1 MVKNER
7 ILRKYKV
14 SGKLRRTFG
23 VIKPPYNGAKEK
35 EGCSEFPCNSRRD
48 EKGVSMRTEDL
59 GIKGPRRVP
68 GMSRK
73 DFLKLGGAGLAG
85 ATLLGTAGCGVFSGS
100 GGGGGGG
107 GGSSKS
113 VAINLEQTVKDL
125 DSAQTT
131 DSVSTEILQNVMS
144 GLYRLDPNSRPF
156 PDMAEG
162 VDISE
167 DGLNYTFTLRDGIK
181 WSNGDP
187 VTSQDFK
194 YAWLRALDPKTASLY
209 AYIIST
215 FVKGADE
222 YNTGKG
228 SPDDVAIETPD
239 DKTLEVTLLSP
250 APYWLGLTSFFTY
263 LPQQQKFVE
272 QQGDKYASGTE
283 NLLYNGPYKI
293 TQFNPTSGVTV
304 VKNEDYWNADNVD
317 ISKVEAKIVKDTDT
331 AVNLFESGQLDETVI
346 DTEFVTEYK
355 GKPEL
360 VTVTQFAT
368 GYLTFNRKVPLFRNE
383 NVRRAIQMGFD
394 RAALNYKILNNGSEP
409 ATGFVPDGIA
419 GPDDQTFREAEG
431 PTVPAYDPQK
441 AKELFKKGI
450 EEVGENPT
458 IELLSEDDSLT
469 RDFVTFMQ
477 SEFEKMG
484 MKIDL
489 KPQPFAQRLKLEEDD
504 KYQISAQ
511 AWIAD
516 YDDPMTFLDLFESSS
531 TYNTSIAGHYKNERY
546 DQLINDAKNETNAAK
561 RMDMLLEAEKLLVE
575 EDAALAPWRFYG
587 SAYLVDPT
595 TISRFVDQPYGGG
608 KDYSLWKLS

>member
-1 MVKNER
+1 VRIEEMVK
-7 ILRKYKV
+7 
-14 SGKLRRTFG
+14 
-23 VIKPPYNGAKEK
+23 
-35 EGCSEFPCNSRRD
+35 
-48 EKGVSMRTEDL
+48 KGEVRL
-59 GIKGPRRVP
+59 GP
-68 GMSRK
+68 GMSRR
-73 DFLKLGGAGLAG
+73 DFLKIAGTGMAG
-85 ATLLGTAGCGVFSGS
+85 AAMLTVPGCGVFSGS
-100 GGGGGGG
+100 GGGGGG

-131 DSVSTEILQNVMS
+131 DSVSTEILLNVMS
-144 GLYRLDPNSRPF
+144 GLYRLDVNTEPV

-194 YAWLRALDPKTASLY
+194 YAWLRALDPKTASIY

-228 SPDDVAIETPD
+228 SPKDVAIEAPD
-239 DKTLEVTLLSP
+239 DKTLKVTLLAP
-250 APYWLGLTSFFTY
+250 APYWLGLTAFFTY

-272 QQGDKYASGTE
+272 QQGDNYANGTE

-293 TQFNPTSGVTV
+293 TQFNPTSGVIV
-304 VKNEDYWNADNVD
+304 AKNEGYWNADNVD
-317 ISKVEAKIVKDTDT
+317 ISKVDAKIVKETNT
-331 AVNLFESGQLDETVI
+331 AVNLYESGQLDETVI

-355 GKPEL
+355 GKPDL
-360 VTVTQFAT
+360 VTITQFAT
-368 GYLTFNRKVPLFRNE
+368 GYLTFNRNKVPLFLNK
-383 NVRRAIQMGFD
+383 NVCRAIQM
-394 RAALNYKILNNGSEP
+394 ALNTDALNNKILNNGSKP

-419 GPDDQTFREAEG
+419 GPNDKTFREAEG
-431 PTVPAYDPQK
+431 PTMPEYDPKK
-441 AKELFKKGI
+441 AEELFKQGI
-450 EEVGENPT
+450 KEEGENPT

-469 RDFVTFMQ
+469 RDFVTAMQ
-477 SEFEKMG
+477 AELEKIG
-484 MKIDL
+484 MKIKL
-489 KPQPFAQRLKLEEDD
+489 KPVPFSQRLKLEEDD
-504 KYQISAQ
+504 DYQMSAQ

-531 TYNTSIAGHYKNERY
+531 TYNVSIAGHYKNERY
-546 DQLINDAKNETNAAK
+546 DQLISSAKTEADAAK
-561 RMDMLLEAEKLLVE
+561 RMDMLLEAEKILVE

-587 SAYLVDPT
+587 SAYLVNPDV
-595 TISRFVDQPYGGG
+595 ISRFVDQPYGGG
-608 KDYSLWKLS
+608 KDYSLWKLA

>member
-1 MVKNER
+1 LGAGEGKEDQMAIRRVR
-7 ILRKYKV
+7 PGKV
-14 SGKLRRTFG
+14 LVGPQL
-23 VIKPPYNGAKEK
+23 
-35 EGCSEFPCNSRRD
+35 SRRD
-48 EKGVSMRTEDL
+48 
-59 GIKGPRRVP
+59 
-68 GMSRK
+68 
-73 DFLKLGGAGLAG
+73 FLKISGTGLAG
-85 ATLLGTAGCGVFSGS
+85 AALLGTAGCGVFSG
-100 GGGGGGG
+100 GGGGG
-107 GGSSKS
+107 GGSGGSSKS
-113 VAINLEQTVKDL
+113 IAINLEQTVKDL

-162 VDISE
+162 ADISE

-215 FVKGADE
+215 FVKGANE

-272 QQGDKYASGTE
+272 QQGDKYAKGID
-283 NLLYNGPYKI
+283 NLLYNGPYKM

-304 VKNEDYWNADNVD
+304 VKNEDYWNADDVD
-317 ISKVEAKIVKDTDT
+317 ISKVEAKIVKETDT
-331 AVNLFESGQLDETVI
+331 AVNLFESGELDETVI
-346 DTEFVTEYK
+346 DTEFVTEYE

-368 GYLTFNRKVPLFRNE
+368 GYLTFNRKVPLLRNE
-383 NVRRAIQMGFD
+383 NVRRAIQMALD
-394 RAALNYKILNNGSEP
+394 RDALNYKILNNGSEP

-419 GPDDQTFREAEG
+419 GPGDQTFREAEG

-441 AKELFKKGI
+441 AKELFEKGI

-469 RDFVTFMQ
+469 RDFVTVMQ
-477 SEFEKMG
+477 SELEKMG

-531 TYNTSIAGHYKNERY
+531 PYNTSIAGHYKNERY
-546 DQLINDAKNETNAAK
+546 DQLINDAKEETDAAK

-575 EDAALAPWRFYG
+575 EDAAMAPWRFYG
-587 SAYLVDPT
+587 SAYLVDPE
-595 TISRFVDQPYGGG
+595 TITRFVNQPYGGG

>member
-1 MVKNER
+1 VVRIEEMVK
-7 ILRKYKV
+7 
-14 SGKLRRTFG
+14 
-23 VIKPPYNGAKEK
+23 
-35 EGCSEFPCNSRRD
+35 
-48 EKGVSMRTEDL
+48 KGEVRL
-59 GIKGPRRVP
+59 GP
-68 GMSRK
+68 GMSRR
-73 DFLKLGGAGLAG
+73 DFLKISGTGLAG
-85 ATLLGTAGCGVFSGS
+85 AAMLTVPGCGVFSNS
-100 GGGGGGG
+100 SGGGG

-113 VAINLEQTVKDL
+113 IAMNLEQTVKDL
-125 DSAQTT
+125 DSAQTD
-131 DSVSTEILQNVMS
+131 DSVSTEILLNVMS
-144 GLYRLDPNSRPF
+144 GLYRLDANTRPV

-167 DGLNYTFTLRDGIK
+167 DSLNYTFTLRDGIK

-194 YAWLRALDPKTASLY
+194 YAWLRALDPKTASIY

-239 DKTLEVTLLSP
+239 DKTLKVTLLAS
-250 APYWLGLTSFFTY
+250 APYWLGLTAFFTY

-272 QQGDKYASGTE
+272 QQGDKYASGVE

-304 VKNEDYWNADNVD
+304 AKNKDYWNADNVD
-317 ISKVEAKIVKDTDT
+317 FSNIEAKIIKETNT
-331 AVNLFESGQLDETVI
+331 SVNLFESGELDETVI
-346 DTEFVTEYK
+346 DSEYVTQYK

-360 VTVTQFAT
+360 VTITEFAT
-368 GYLTFNRKVPLFRNE
+368 GHLIFNLNKAPLFRNE
-383 NVRRAIQMGFD
+383 NVRRAIQMAINRD
-394 RAALNYKILNNGSEP
+394 ALNYKILNNGSEP

-419 GPDDQTFREAEG
+419 GPDGKTFREAEG
-431 PTVPAYDPQK
+431 PTMPDYDPQQ
-441 AKELFKKGI
+441 AEELFKKGI

-469 RDFVTFMQ
+469 RDFVAVMQ
-477 SEFEKMG
+477 SDLEKIG
-484 MKIDL
+484 MKIEL

-504 KYQISAQ
+504 NYQFSAQ

-546 DQLINDAKNETNAAK
+546 DQLISGAKEETDAAK

-575 EDAALAPWRFYG
+575 EDAALVPWRFYG
-587 SAYLVDPT
+587 SAYLVDPE
-595 TISRFVDQPYGGG
+595 TISRYVQQPYGGG
-608 KDYSLWKLS
+608 KDYSLWKRA

>member
-1 MVKNER
+1 
-7 ILRKYKV
+7 
-14 SGKLRRTFG
+14 
-23 VIKPPYNGAKEK
+23 
-35 EGCSEFPCNSRRD
+35 
-48 EKGVSMRTEDL
+48 
-59 GIKGPRRVP
+59 
-68 GMSRK
+68 
-73 DFLKLGGAGLAG
+73 
-85 ATLLGTAGCGVFSGS
+85 
-100 GGGGGGG
+100 
-107 GGSSKS
+107 
-113 VAINLEQTVKDL
+113 
-125 DSAQTT
+125 
-131 DSVSTEILQNVMS
+131 MS

-156 PDMAEG
+156 PDLAEG

-167 DGLNYTFTLRDGIK
+167 DRLNYTFTLRDGIT

-187 VTSQDFK
+187 VTSKDFK
-194 YAWLRALDPKTASLY
+194 YAWLRALHPKTASEY
-209 AYIIST
+209 AYIITT
-215 FVKGADE
+215 FVKGATE
-222 YNTGKG
+222 YNSGKG
-228 SPDDVAIETPD
+228 KASDVAIEAPG
-239 DKTLEVTLLSP
+239 DKTLKVTLLAP
-250 APYWLGLTSFFTY
+250 APYWLGLTAFFTY
-263 LPQQQKFVE
+263 LPQNQKFVE
-272 QQGDKYASGTE
+272 SKGDKYALSPDA
-283 NLLYNGPYKI
+283 LLYNGPYKL
-293 TQFNPTSGVTV
+293 TEFNPTNGVVV
-304 VKNEDYWNADNVD
+304 VKNEDYWNADNVE
-317 ISKVEAKIVKDTDT
+317 ISKVDAKIIKETDT
-331 AVNLFESGQLDETVI
+331 AVNLYESGQLDETVI

-360 VTVTQFAT
+360 VTTTQFLT

-504 KYQISAQ
+504 KYRMSAQ

-546 DQLINDAKNETNAAK
+546 DQLINDAKEETDAAK

-595 TISRFVDQPYGGG
+595 IISRFVDQPYGGG
-608 KDYSLWKLS
+608 KDYSLWKLA

>member
-1 MVKNER
+1 
-7 ILRKYKV
+7 
-14 SGKLRRTFG
+14 
-23 VIKPPYNGAKEK
+23 
-35 EGCSEFPCNSRRD
+35 
-48 EKGVSMRTEDL
+48 MRTEEF

-85 ATLLGTAGCGVFSGS
+85 ATLLGTAGCDVFSGS

-107 GGSSKS
+107 GSSKS
-113 VAINLEQTVKDL
+113 IAINLEQTVKDL

-144 GLYRLDPNSRPF
+144 GLYRLDPISRPF

-167 DGLNYTFTLRDGIK
+167 DGLNHTFTLRDGIK

-222 YNTGKG
+222 YNTGNG

-239 DKTLEVTLLSP
+239 DKTLKVTLLAP

-272 QQGDKYASGTE
+272 QQGEDYASGVE
-283 NLLYNGPYKI
+283 NLLYNGPFKM

-304 VKNEDYWNADNVD
+304 VKNEDYWDADNVE
-317 ISKVEAKIVKDTDT
+317 ISKVEAKVVKETDT
-331 AVNLFESGQLDETVI
+331 AVNLYESGELNETVI
-346 DTEFVTEYK
+346 DTEFVTEYE
-355 GKPEL
+355 GKPDL
-360 VTVTQFAT
+360 VTITQFAT
-368 GYLTFNRKVPLFRNE
+368 GWLTFNRNKAPLFKNE
-383 NVRRAIQMGFD
+383 NVRRAIQMALD
-394 RAALNYKILNNGSEP
+394 RDALNHKILNNGSEP
-409 ATGFVPDGIA
+409 ATGLVPDGIA
-419 GPDDQTFREAEG
+419 GPGDQTFREAEG
-431 PTVPAYDPQK
+431 PTVPDYDPQQ
-441 AKELFKKGI
+441 AKELFEKGI

-469 RDFVTFMQ
+469 RDFVTVMQ
-477 SEFEKMG
+477 SELEEIG

-489 KPQPFAQRLKLEEDD
+489 KPVPFSQRLKLEEDD
-504 KYQISAQ
+504 DYQMSAQ

-531 TYNTSIAGHYKNERY
+531 SYNTSIAGHYKNERY
-546 DQLINDAKNETNAAK
+546 DQLISGAKEEADEAK
-561 RMDMLLEAEKLLVE
+561 RMDMLLEAEKILVE
-575 EDAALAPWRFYG
+575 EDAAMAPWRFYG
-587 SAYLVDPT
+587 SAYLVDPE

-608 KDYSLWKLS
+608 KDYSLWKLA

>member
-1 MVKNER
+1 VRIEEMVK
-7 ILRKYKV
+7 
-14 SGKLRRTFG
+14 
-23 VIKPPYNGAKEK
+23 
-35 EGCSEFPCNSRRD
+35 
-48 EKGVSMRTEDL
+48 KGEVRL
-59 GIKGPRRVP
+59 GP
-68 GMSRK
+68 GMSRR
-73 DFLKLGGAGLAG
+73 DFLKIAGTGMAG
-85 ATLLGTAGCGVFSGS
+85 AAMLTVPGCGVFSGS
-100 GGGGGGG
+100 GGGGGG

-131 DSVSTEILQNVMS
+131 DSVSTEILLNVMS
-144 GLYRLDPNSRPF
+144 GLYRLDVNTEPV

-194 YAWLRALDPKTASLY
+194 YAWLRALDPKTASIY

-228 SPDDVAIETPD
+228 SPKDVAIEAPD
-239 DKTLEVTLLSP
+239 DKTLKVTLLAP
-250 APYWLGLTSFFTY
+250 APYWLGLTAFFTY

-272 QQGDKYASGTE
+272 QQGDNYANGAE

-293 TQFNPTSGVTV
+293 TQFNPTSGVIV
-304 VKNEDYWNADNVD
+304 AKNEGYWNADNVD
-317 ISKVEAKIVKDTDT
+317 ISKVDAKIVKETNT
-331 AVNLFESGQLDETVI
+331 AVNLYESGQLDETVI

-355 GKPEL
+355 GKPDL
-360 VTVTQFAT
+360 VTITQFAT
-368 GYLTFNRKVPLFRNE
+368 GYLTFNRNKVPLFLNK
-383 NVRRAIQMGFD
+383 NVCRAIQM
-394 RAALNYKILNNGSEP
+394 ALNTDALNNKILNNGSKP

-419 GPDDQTFREAEG
+419 GPDDKTFREAEG
-431 PTVPAYDPQK
+431 PTMPEYDPKK
-441 AKELFKKGI
+441 AEELFKQGI
-450 EEVGENPT
+450 KEEGENPT

-469 RDFVTFMQ
+469 RDFVTAMQ
-477 SEFEKMG
+477 AELEKIG
-484 MKIDL
+484 MKIKL
-489 KPQPFAQRLKLEEDD
+489 KPVPFSQRLKLEEDD
-504 KYQISAQ
+504 DYQMSAQ

-531 TYNTSIAGHYKNERY
+531 TYNVSIAGHYKNERY
-546 DQLINDAKNETNAAK
+546 DQLISSAKTEADAAK
-561 RMDMLLEAEKLLVE
+561 RMDMLLEAEKILVE

-587 SAYLVDPT
+587 SAYLVNPDV
-595 TISRFVDQPYGGG
+595 ISRFVDQPYGGG
-608 KDYSLWKLS
+608 KDYSLWKLA

>member
-504 KYQISAQ
+504 KYQMSAQ

-587 SAYLVDPT
+587 SAYLVDPE

>member
-1 MVKNER
+1 MVTR
-7 ILRKYKV
+7 RLRPSKV
-14 SGKLRRTFG
+14 LAGTQ
-23 VIKPPYNGAKEK
+23 I
-35 EGCSEFPCNSRRD
+35 SRRD
-48 EKGVSMRTEDL
+48 
-59 GIKGPRRVP
+59 
-68 GMSRK
+68 
-73 DFLKLGGAGLAG
+73 FLKISGTGLAG
-85 ATLLGTAGCGVFSGS
+85 ATLLGTAGCGVFS

-167 DGLNYTFTLRDGIK
+167 DGINYTFTLRDGIK

-194 YAWLRALDPKTASLY
+194 YAWLKALDPKTASLY

-263 LPQQQKFVE
+263 LPQQQEFVE
-272 QQGDKYASGTE
+272 QQGDKYANGTE
-283 NLLYNGPYKI
+283 NLLYNGPFKM

-317 ISKVEAKIVKDTDT
+317 ISKVEAKIVKETDT

-346 DTEFVTEYK
+346 DSEFVTEYK

-360 VTVTQFAT
+360 VSITQFAT
-368 GYLTFNRKVPLFRNE
+368 AWLTFNRNKAPLFKNE
-383 NVRRAIQMGFD
+383 NVRRAIQMALD
-394 RAALNYKILNNGSEP
+394 REALNYKILNNGSEP
-409 ATGFVPDGIA
+409 ATGLVPDGIA
-419 GPDDQTFREAEG
+419 GPDDKTFREAEG

-441 AKELFKKGI
+441 AKELFKKGTD
-450 EEVGENPT
+450 EVGKNPE
-458 IELLSEDDSLT
+458 IELLTYDDSLT
-469 RDFVTFMQ
+469 RDFVTVMQ
-477 SEFEKMG
+477 SELEEIG

-489 KPQPFAQRLKLEEDD
+489 KPVPFSQRLKLEEDD
-504 KYQISAQ
+504 DYQMSAQ

-531 TYNTSIAGHYKNERY
+531 SYNTSIAGHYKNERY
-546 DQLINDAKNETNAAK
+546 DQLISGAKEEADEAK
-561 RMDMLLEAEKLLVE
+561 RMDMLLEAEKILVE
-575 EDAALAPWRFYG
+575 EDAAIAPWRFYG
-587 SAYLVDPT
+587 SAYLVDPE

-608 KDYSLWKLS
+608 KDYSLWKLA

>member
-1 MVKNER
+1 MSIRR
-7 ILRKYKV
+7 IRPGKV
-14 SGKLRRTFG
+14 LVGTQ
-23 VIKPPYNGAKEK
+23 I
-35 EGCSEFPCNSRRD
+35 SRRD
-48 EKGVSMRTEDL
+48 
-59 GIKGPRRVP
+59 
-68 GMSRK
+68 
-73 DFLKLGGAGLAG
+73 FLKISGTGLAG

-100 GGGGGGG
+100 GGGGGG

-131 DSVSTEILQNVMS
+131 DTVSTEILQNVMS
-144 GLYRLDPNSRPF
+144 GLYRLDANSRPF

-167 DGLNYTFTLRDGIK
+167 DGLTYTFTLRDGIK

-239 DKTLEVTLLSP
+239 DKTLEVTLLAP

-272 QQGDKYASGTE
+272 QQGDDYASGTE
-283 NLLYNGPYKI
+283 NLLYNGPYMI
-293 TQFNPTSGVTV
+293 TQFNPTSGVTGV
-304 VKNEDYWNADNVD
+304 RNEDYWNADNVD
-317 ISKVEAKIVKDTDT
+317 ISKVDAKIVKDTDT

-360 VTVTQFAT
+360 VTTTQFAT

-419 GPDDQTFREAEG
+419 GPDDKTFREAEG
-431 PTVPAYDPQK
+431 PTMPDYDPQK

-504 KYQISAQ
+504 KYQMSAQ
-511 AWIAD
+511 AWYAD

-546 DQLINDAKNETNAAK
+546 DQLINDAKKETDAAK
-561 RMDMLLEAEKLLVE
+561 RMDMLLEAEKILVE

-587 SAYLVDPT
+587 QAFLVDPA
-595 TISRFVDQPYGGG
+595 TITRFVYQPYGGG

>member
-1 MVKNER
+1 MAIRR
-7 ILRKYKV
+7 IR
-14 SGKLRRTFG
+14 SGKVLVGTQ
-23 VIKPPYNGAKEK
+23 I
-35 EGCSEFPCNSRRD
+35 SRRD
-48 EKGVSMRTEDL
+48 
-59 GIKGPRRVP
+59 
-68 GMSRK
+68 
-73 DFLKLGGAGLAG
+73 FLKISGTGLAG

-100 GGGGGGG
+100 GGGGGG

-144 GLYRLDPNSRPF
+144 GLYRLDANSRPF

-167 DGLNYTFTLRDGIK
+167 DGLTYTFTLRDGIK

-239 DKTLEVTLLSP
+239 DKTLEVTLLAP

-272 QQGDKYASGTE
+272 QQGDDYASGTE
-283 NLLYNGPYKI
+283 NLLYNGPYMI

-317 ISKVEAKIVKDTDT
+317 ISKVEAKVVKDTDT

-360 VTVTQFAT
+360 VTTTQFAT

-419 GPDDQTFREAEG
+419 GPDDKTFREAEG
-431 PTVPAYDPQK
+431 PTMPDYDPQK

-504 KYQISAQ
+504 KYQMSAQ
-511 AWIAD
+511 AWYAD

-546 DQLINDAKNETNAAK
+546 DQLINDAKKETDAAK
-561 RMDMLLEAEKLLVE
+561 RMDMLLEAEKILVE

-587 SAYLVDPT
+587 QAFLVDPA
-595 TISRFVDQPYGGG
+595 TITRFVYQPYGGG

>member
-162 VDISE
+162 ADISE

-187 VTSQDFK
+187 VISQDFK

-272 QQGDKYASGTE
+272 QQGDKYAKGID
-283 NLLYNGPYKI
+283 NLLYNGPYKM

-304 VKNEDYWNADNVD
+304 VKNEDYWNADDVD
-317 ISKVEAKIVKDTDT
+317 ISKVEAKVVKETDT
-331 AVNLFESGQLDETVI
+331 AVNLFESGELDETVI
-346 DTEFVTEYK
+346 DTEFVTEYE

-368 GYLTFNRKVPLFRNE
+368 GYLTFNRKVPLLRNE
-383 NVRRAIQMGFD
+383 NVRRAIQMALD
-394 RAALNYKILNNGSEP
+394 RDALNYKILNNGSEP

-419 GPDDQTFREAEG
+419 GPGDQTFREAEG

-441 AKELFKKGI
+441 AKELFEKGI

-469 RDFVTFMQ
+469 RDFVTVMQ
-477 SEFEKMG
+477 SELEKMG

-531 TYNTSIAGHYKNERY
+531 PYNTSIAGHYKNERY
-546 DQLINDAKNETNAAK
+546 DQLINDAKEETDAAK

-575 EDAALAPWRFYG
+575 EDAAMAPWRFYG
-587 SAYLVDPT
+587 SAYLVDPE
-595 TISRFVDQPYGGG
+595 TITRFVNQPYGGG

>member
-1 MVKNER
+1 
-7 ILRKYKV
+7 
-14 SGKLRRTFG
+14 
-23 VIKPPYNGAKEK
+23 
-35 EGCSEFPCNSRRD
+35 
-48 EKGVSMRTEDL
+48 MRTEEF

-85 ATLLGTAGCGVFSGS
+85 ATLLGTAGCDVFSGS
-100 GGGGGGG
+100 AGGGGG

-113 VAINLEQTVKDL
+113 IVINLEQTVKDL

-167 DGLNYTFTLRDGIK
+167 DGLNHTFTLRDGIK

-222 YNTGKG
+222 YNTGNG

-239 DKTLEVTLLSP
+239 DKTLKVTLLAP

-272 QQGDKYASGTE
+272 QQGEDYASGVE
-283 NLLYNGPYKI
+283 NLLYNGPFKM

-304 VKNEDYWNADNVD
+304 VKNEDYWDADNVE
-317 ISKVEAKIVKDTDT
+317 ISKVEAKVLKETDT
-331 AVNLFESGQLDETVI
+331 AVNLYESGELNETVI
-346 DTEFVTEYK
+346 DTEFVTEYE
-355 GKPEL
+355 GKPDL
-360 VTVTQFAT
+360 VTITQFAT
-368 GYLTFNRKVPLFRNE
+368 GWLTFNRNKAPLFKNE
-383 NVRRAIQMGFD
+383 NVRRGIQMALD
-394 RAALNYKILNNGSEP
+394 RDALNHKILNNGSEP
-409 ATGFVPDGIA
+409 ATGLVPDGIA
-419 GPDDQTFREAEG
+419 GPGDQTFREAEG
-431 PTVPAYDPQK
+431 PTVPDYDPQQ
-441 AKELFKKGI
+441 AKELFEKGI

-469 RDFVTFMQ
+469 RDFVTVMQ
-477 SEFEKMG
+477 SELEEIG

-489 KPQPFAQRLKLEEDD
+489 KPVPFSQRLKLEEDD
-504 KYQISAQ
+504 DYQMSAQ

-531 TYNTSIAGHYKNERY
+531 SYNTSIAGHYKNERY
-546 DQLINDAKNETNAAK
+546 DQLISGAKEEADEAK
-561 RMDMLLEAEKLLVE
+561 RMDMLLEAEKILVE
-575 EDAALAPWRFYG
+575 EDAAMAPWRFYG
-587 SAYLVDPT
+587 SAYLVDPE

-608 KDYSLWKLS
+608 KDYSLWKLA

>member
-1 MVKNER
+1 MAIRRVR
-7 ILRKYKV
+7 PGKV
-14 SGKLRRTFG
+14 LVG
-23 VIKPPYNGAKEK
+23 PQM
-35 EGCSEFPCNSRRD
+35 SRRD
-48 EKGVSMRTEDL
+48 
-59 GIKGPRRVP
+59 
-68 GMSRK
+68 
-73 DFLKLGGAGLAG
+73 FLKIGGTGLAG
-85 ATLLGTAGCGVFSGS
+85 AALLGTAGCGVFSDS
-100 GGGGGGG
+100 GGGGGG
-107 GGSSKS
+107 GGSSTAI
-113 VAINLEQTVKDL
+113 AINLEQTVKDL

-144 GLYRLDPNSRPF
+144 GLYRLDANARPF

-187 VTSQDFK
+187 VTSEDFK

-228 SPDDVAIETPD
+228 SPENVAIETPD
-239 DKTLEVTLLSP
+239 DKTLEVTLLAP

-272 QQGDKYASGTE
+272 QQGDDYASGTE
-283 NLLYNGPYKI
+283 NLLYNGPFKM

-304 VKNEDYWNADNVD
+304 VRNEDYWNADNVD

-331 AVNLFESGQLDETVI
+331 AVNLFESGELDETVI

-360 VTVTQFAT
+360 VTTTQFAT

-419 GPDDQTFREAEG
+419 GPGNQTFREAEG
-431 PTVPAYDPQK
+431 PTMPDYDPQK
-441 AKELFKKGI
+441 AKDLFKKGI

-504 KYQISAQ
+504 KYQMSAQ
-511 AWIAD
+511 AWYAD

-546 DQLINDAKNETNAAK
+546 DQLINDAKKETDAAK
-561 RMDMLLEAEKLLVE
+561 RMDMLLEAEKILVE
-575 EDAALAPWRFYG
+575 EDAGVAPWRFYG
-587 SAYLVDPT
+587 QAFLVNPEVIT
-595 TISRFVDQPYGGG
+595 HFVYQPYGGG

>member
-1 MVKNER
+1 M
-7 ILRKYKV
+7 
-14 SGKLRRTFG
+14 
-23 VIKPPYNGAKEK
+23 
-35 EGCSEFPCNSRRD
+35 
-48 EKGVSMRTEDL
+48 
-59 GIKGPRRVP
+59 GIKEMPKKGDGVPLRP
-68 GMSRK
+68 GMSRRG
-73 DFLKLGGAGLAG
+73 FLKISGTGLAG
-85 ATLLGTAGCGVFSGS
+85 AAMLAVPGCGVFSGS

-113 VAINLEQTVKDL
+113 VAINLEQTVRDL
-125 DSAQTT
+125 DSATTT

-156 PDMAEG
+156 PDMAES
-162 VDISE
+162 VDISK

-239 DKTLEVTLLSP
+239 DKTLEVTLVSP

-263 LPQQQKFVE
+263 LPQQQEFVE
-272 QQGDKYASGTE
+272 QQGDKYANGTE
-283 NLLYNGPYKI
+283 NLLYNGPYEL
-293 TQFNPTSGVTV
+293 TQFNPTSGMTV

-383 NVRRAIQMGFD
+383 NVRRAIQMGID

-458 IELLSEDDSLT
+458 IELLSEDDSLS
-469 RDFVTFMQ
+469 RDFVTVMQ
-477 SEFEKMG
+477 SELEKMG
-484 MKIDL
+484 MKIEL
-489 KPQPFAQRLKLEEDD
+489 KPVPFAQRLKLEEDD
-504 KYQISAQ
+504 DYQMSAQ

-546 DQLINDAKNETNAAK
+546 DQLINDAKNEADAAK

-595 TISRFVDQPYGGG
+595 TISRFVNQPYGGG

>member
-14 SGKLRRTFG
+14 SGKLRRTSG
-23 VIKPPYNGAKEK
+23 VIKPPYNGAREK

-113 VAINLEQTVKDL
+113 IVINLEDTVKDL
-125 DSAQTT
+125 DSASTT
-131 DSVSTEILQNVMS
+131 DAVSTEILLNVMS
-144 GLYRLDPNSRPF
+144 GLYRLDSNTKPV

-167 DGLNYTFTLRDGIK
+167 DGLDYTFTLRDGIK

-187 VTSQDFK
+187 VTSEDFK
-194 YAWLRALDPKTASLY
+194 YAWLRALDPKTAALY

-228 SPDDVAIETPD
+228 SAADVAIETPD
-239 DKTLEVTLLSP
+239 DKTLKVTLLSP

-263 LPQQQKFVE
+263 LPQNQKFLE
-272 QQGDKYASGTE
+272 QQGDKYGSSADA
-283 NLLYNGPYKI
+283 LLYNGPYKM
-293 TQFNPTSGVTV
+293 TQFNPTSGMTV
-304 VKNEDYWNADNVD
+304 VKNENYWNADNVD
-317 ISKVEAKIVKDTDT
+317 ISKLEAKIVKQTET

-346 DTEFVTEYK
+346 DSEYVTEYK

-360 VTVTQFAT
+360 VTITQFAT
-368 GYLTFNRKVPLFRNE
+368 GWLSFNFDLPILKNE

-394 RAALNYKILNNGSEP
+394 RAAMNNKILNNGSTP
-409 ATGFVPDGIA
+409 ATGLVPDGIA
-419 GPDDQTFREAEG
+419 GPGDQTFREAEG
-431 PTVPAYDPQK
+431 PTMPEYDAQK
-441 AKELFKKGI
+441 AKELFQKGT
-450 EEVGENPT
+450 EEVGENPE
-458 IELLSEDDSLT
+458 IEMLTYDDSVS
-469 RDFVTFMQ
+469 RDLATFLQ
-477 SEFEKMG
+477 SELEKMG
-484 MKIDL
+484 AKITVKL
-489 KPQPFAQRLKLEEDD
+489 QPFAQKLKLEEDG
-504 KYQISAQ
+504 KFQISNQ

-531 TYNTSIAGHYKNERY
+531 SYNTSIAGGYKNERY
-546 DQLINDAKNETNAAK
+546 DQLINSAKKETDTGK
-561 RMDMLLEAEKLLVE
+561 RMDMLLEAEKILVE
-575 EDAALAPWRFYG
+575 EDAAVAPWRFYG
-587 SAYLVDPT
+587 SAYLVKT
-595 TISRFVDQPYGGG
+595 TITNFVNQPYGGG

>member
-1 MVKNER
+1 MSIR
-7 ILRKYKV
+7 GIRPGKV
-14 SGKLRRTFG
+14 LVGTQ
-23 VIKPPYNGAKEK
+23 I
-35 EGCSEFPCNSRRD
+35 SRRD
-48 EKGVSMRTEDL
+48 
-59 GIKGPRRVP
+59 
-68 GMSRK
+68 
-73 DFLKLGGAGLAG
+73 FLKISGTGLAG

-100 GGGGGGG
+100 GGGGGG

-131 DSVSTEILQNVMS
+131 DTVSTEILQNVMS
-144 GLYRLDPNSRPF
+144 GLYRLDANSRPF

-167 DGLNYTFTLRDGIK
+167 DGLTYTFTLRDGIK

-239 DKTLEVTLLSP
+239 DKTLEVTLLAP

-272 QQGDKYASGTE
+272 QQGDDYASGTE
-283 NLLYNGPYKI
+283 NLLYNGPYMI

-317 ISKVEAKIVKDTDT
+317 ISKVEAKVVKDTDT

-360 VTVTQFAT
+360 VTTTQFAT

-419 GPDDQTFREAEG
+419 GPDDKTFREAEG
-431 PTVPAYDPQK
+431 PTMPDYDPQK

-504 KYQISAQ
+504 KYQMSAQ
-511 AWIAD
+511 AWYAD

-546 DQLINDAKNETNAAK
+546 DQLINDAKKETDAAK
-561 RMDMLLEAEKLLVE
+561 RMDMLLEAEKILVE

-587 SAYLVDPT
+587 QAFLVDPA
-595 TISRFVDQPYGGG
+595 TITRFVYQPYGGG

>member
-1 MVKNER
+1 
-7 ILRKYKV
+7 
-14 SGKLRRTFG
+14 
-23 VIKPPYNGAKEK
+23 
-35 EGCSEFPCNSRRD
+35 
-48 EKGVSMRTEDL
+48 MRTEEL

-107 GGSSKS
+107 GSSKS
-113 VAINLEQTVKDL
+113 IVINLEQTVKDL

-167 DGLNYTFTLRDGIK
+167 DGLNHTFTLRDGIK

-239 DKTLEVTLLSP
+239 DKTLKVTLLSP

-272 QQGDKYASGTE
+272 QQGDKYANGTE
-283 NLLYNGPYKI
+283 NLLYNGPYKM

-304 VKNEDYWNADNVD
+304 VKNEDYWDADNVD
-317 ISKVEAKIVKDTDT
+317 ISKVEAKIVKETDT
-331 AVNLFESGQLDETVI
+331 AVNLFESGELDETVI
-346 DTEFVTEYK
+346 DTEFVTEYE

-360 VTVTQFAT
+360 VTTTQFAT
-368 GYLTFNRKVPLFRNE
+368 AWLTFNRKVPLFRNE
-383 NVRRAIQMGFD
+383 NVRRAIQMALD
-394 RAALNYKILNNGSEP
+394 REALNYKILNNGSEP
-409 ATGFVPDGIA
+409 ATGLVTDGIA
-419 GPDDQTFREAEG
+419 GPGNQTFREAEG
-431 PTVPAYDPQK
+431 PTMPDYDPQK

-469 RDFVTFMQ
+469 RDFVTVMQ
-477 SEFEKMG
+477 SELEKMG
-484 MKIDL
+484 MKIEL
-489 KPQPFAQRLKLEEDD
+489 KPVPFAQRLKLEEDD
-504 KYQISAQ
+504 DYQMSAQ

-546 DQLINDAKNETNAAK
+546 DQLINDAKEEPDAAK
-561 RMDMLLEAEKLLVE
+561 RMDMLLEAEKILVE

-587 SAYLVDPT
+587 QAFLVDPE
-595 TISRFVDQPYGGG
+595 TIARFVYQPYGGG
-608 KDYSLWKLS
+608 KDYSLWKLA

>member
-1 MVKNER
+1 
-7 ILRKYKV
+7 
-14 SGKLRRTFG
+14 
-23 VIKPPYNGAKEK
+23 
-35 EGCSEFPCNSRRD
+35 
-48 EKGVSMRTEDL
+48 MRTEEL

-107 GGSSKS
+107 GSSKS
-113 VAINLEQTVKDL
+113 VVINLEQTVKDL

-167 DGLNYTFTLRDGIK
+167 DGLNHTFTLRDGIK

-239 DKTLEVTLLSP
+239 DKTLKVTLLSP

-272 QQGDKYASGTE
+272 QQGDKYANGTE
-283 NLLYNGPYKI
+283 NLLYNGPYKM

-317 ISKVEAKIVKDTDT
+317 ISKVEAKIVKETDT
-331 AVNLFESGQLDETVI
+331 AVNLFESGELDETVI
-346 DTEFVTEYK
+346 DSEFVTEYK

-360 VTVTQFAT
+360 ETVTQFAT
-368 GYLTFNRKVPLFRNE
+368 GYLAFNHEVPILKNE

-394 RAALNYKILNNGSEP
+394 RAAMNYKILNNGSEP
-409 ATGFVPDGIA
+409 ATGLVPDGIA
-419 GPDDQTFREAEG
+419 GPGNQTFREAEG
-431 PTVPAYDPQK
+431 PTMPDYDPQK
-441 AKELFKKGI
+441 AKELFQKGT
-450 EEVGENPT
+450 EEVGENPE

-469 RDFVTFMQ
+469 RDFVTFLQ
-477 SEFEKMG
+477 SELEKMG
-484 MKIDL
+484 AKIDVKL
-489 KPQPFAQRLKLEEDD
+489 QPFAQRLKLEEEG
-504 KYQISAQ
+504 KFQISAQ

-531 TYNTSIAGHYKNERY
+531 PYNTSIAGHYKNERY
-546 DQLINDAKNETNAAK
+546 DQLINSARNETDAGK
-561 RMDMLLEAEKLLVE
+561 RMDMLLEAEKILVE
-575 EDAALAPWRFYG
+575 EDAAIAPWRFYG
-587 SAYLVDPT
+587 SAYLVKT
-595 TISRFVDQPYGGG
+595 TITRFVNQPYGGG